1 MSNLTSFLRL
11 GGISLVHCNRNGNQN
26 EPIEL
31 KVQINKNVTKTPPSG
46 NFVEYGDTWVGTF
59 PAETL
64 SRKVVKDYLI
74 MSQTV
79 QLSDDEITDGGVTL
93 NDGHSITFSCSYSL
107 APHSVSQ
114 YSSVHGHDS
123 SAARNKTSVGGL
135 GYRLVVDDGFIGNRV
150 NFSVIPVNPGLV
162 HSRIKNCIV
171 SSQNNQFS
179 YVIFGKND
187 QYCMDNITNFE
198 IINDYE
204 SMGIQ
209 KFSYTG

>member
-1 MSNLTSFLRL
+1 MAEIRTAILLAENF
-11 GGISLVHCNRNGNQN
+11 GI
-26 EPIEL
+26 IL
-31 KVQINKNVTKTPPSG
+31 K
-46 NFVEYGDTWVGTF
+46 TF
-59 PAETL
+59 
-64 SRKVVKDYLI
+64 
-74 MSQTV
+74 
-79 QLSDDEITDGGVTL
+79 LSDDEITDGGVTL

-171 SSQNNQFS
+171 SSQKNPFS
-179 YVIFGKND
+179 YIIFGKND
-187 QYCMDNITNFE
+187 QYCMDSITNFE
-198 IINDYE
+198 IMNEYE
-204 SMGIQ
+204 STTTQ
-209 KFSYTG
+209 KFSYTGFKWDTSQAISLQTLRRDFKQILARRRSQAMRK